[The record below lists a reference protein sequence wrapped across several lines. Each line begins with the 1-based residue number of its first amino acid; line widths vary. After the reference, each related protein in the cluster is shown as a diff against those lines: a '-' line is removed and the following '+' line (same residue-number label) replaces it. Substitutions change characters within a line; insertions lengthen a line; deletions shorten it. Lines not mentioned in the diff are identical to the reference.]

1 MTYYIKSYH
10 EIFVGVTEM
19 SSVGESGDGQA
30 DPTVVAES
38 ASAISAYDAGGT
50 MYFYAGGDEMV
61 SSLTLTHGKGCM

>member
-1 MTYYIKSYH
+1 
-10 EIFVGVTEM
+10 M

-30 DPTVVAES
+30 DTTIVAES

-61 SSLTLTHGKGCM
+61 SNLTHPRARLFVKISPLKQLT